1 VIVVILVVVFL
12 VAVLALKS
20 INLIGPAQVGLVNK
34 RFAFKKLPE
43 DNPIAFRGEAGYQAT
58 MLMPGLRFK
67 LWPVY
72 SVQKFPW
79 VQVPAGEIGVVI
91 AQVGQALP
99 IGAKSGVYRTEFG
112 NFSKLS
118 TFILGGGQKG
128 VQRPVLPPG
137 TLVPIHPVAF
147 LVLTPGRV
155 YGIPVSTDLASLRG
169 NASVLSPMSF
179 GLTAEALRVV
189 VISPEG
195 PVDMIGIVTV
205 LEGEPL
211 PSGDIAS
218 RLAGYEDVSA
228 MEREGT
234 EKQSSSSE
242 VDARIIETLLGN
254 KNIQHNNYQDIQA
267 FLEAGGKIGLQH
279 DPLLYGAYLL
289 NPFLVRVEM
298 VPMLVVNQGEVAVIK
313 AFVGLPTLDTSG
325 SEFKFGSIVSPGHR
339 GIWREPLRT
348 GKYPIN
354 PRCYAPEIVPTSI
367 LTLNWSNE
375 VSASH
380 NLDAHLA
387 PIEGKSR
394 EGFVFSIELQVQIH
408 VPDTRAPKVIS
419 MVGTMLNLVN
429 EVLQSAVGNHF
440 RNTLQDQAAVTFIE
454 TRMQV
459 QQAALVHV
467 TEYLQL
473 YEVETKGVYI
483 QNVHF
488 PSELVEVLTKREIA
502 NQEKATF
509 EEMQR
514 AQTTR
519 IEMEKA
525 KGTADMQAQLAASAV
540 SVDINRNQAEAK
552 KADAEGQ
559 AAYTETTGRADA
571 TKVQAIGLAEAAKAE
586 AMFRADA
593 VRAEAVGLAEAK
605 AVEALGLAEA
615 TAVEARG
622 LAEAKAVEAVGLARA
637 EATEAV
643 GIAAAKGYE
652 PQVAALGAPATA
664 LVAISQAIAE
674 GHVTVVPEVLVTGG
688 GGGSLDGL
696 AAQLIRYL
704 GAGGNTRPVGND
716 APAPVTTPAAAVA
729 TVAGGM
735 PAAAGSAASESVEA
749 ASDLDDGAMGD
760 AGR

>member
-1 VIVVILVVVFL
+1 MVIVVVLVVVFL
-12 VAVLALKS
+12 LAVVIFQS
-20 INLIGPAQVGLVNK
+20 VNLIGPAQIGLVNK
-34 RFAFKKLPE
+34 RLAFKKLPE
-43 DNPIAFRGEAGYQAT
+43 DNPIAFHGEAGYQAT
-58 MLMPGLRFK
+58 MLMPGMRFK

-72 SVQKFPW
+72 GVQKFPW
-79 VQVPAGEIGVVI
+79 VQVPGGEIGVVI
-91 AQVGQALP
+91 AQVGAPLP
-99 IGAKSGVYRTEFG
+99 IGAKSGVYRSEFG
-112 NFSKLS
+112 NFSNLA
-118 TFILGGGQKG
+118 TFIERGGQKG

-137 TLVPIHPVAF
+137 TLMPIHPVAF
-147 LVLTPGRV
+147 LVLTPGQV
-155 YGIPVSTDLASLRG
+155 YGVPVSPDLVAATRG
-169 NASVLSPMSF
+169 SGGMLTPMSF

-218 RLAGYEDVSA
+218 RLGGYADVTG
-228 MEREGT
+228 MEEEAVGRGAAA
-234 EKQSSSSE
+234 SE
-242 VDARIIETLLGN
+242 TDARIIEMLLGN
-254 KNIQHNNYQDIQA
+254 KNNQHNNYQDLQR
-267 FLEAGGKIGLQH
+267 FLDNGGKIGLQH

-354 PRCYAPEIVPTSI
+354 PRCYAAEIVPTSI
-367 LTLNWSNE
+367 LTLNWSKE
-375 VSASH
+375 ISASH
-380 NLDAHLA
+380 NLDAHLS

-440 RNTLQDQAAVTFIE
+440 RNTLQDQPAVTFIE

-488 PSELVEVLTKREIA
+488 PEELVKVLTEREIA

-525 KGTADMQAQLAASAV
+525 KGTADMQAELANAQV
-540 SVDINRNQAEAK
+540 SVEIQKNR
-552 KADAEGQ
+552 ADARREEATGE
-559 AAYTETTGRADA
+559 AAYVELTGRAEA
-571 TKVQAIGLAEAAKAE
+571 TKV
-586 AMFRADA
+586 
-593 VRAEAVGLAEAK
+593 EAVGLAEAK
-605 AVEALGLAEA
+605 ATEALG
-615 TAVEARG
+615 V
-622 LAEAKAVEAVGLARA
+622 ARA
-637 EATEAV
+637 TGFEAQ
-643 GIAAAKGYE
+643 K
-652 PQVAALGAPATA
+652 QALGETATA
-664 LVAISQAIAE
+664 LVAVANAVADGHIS
-674 GHVTVVPEVLVTGG
+674 VVPEVLVTG

-696 AAQLIRYL
+696 AAQLIRHL
-704 GAGGNTRPVGND
+704 GTGGNGSRS
-716 APAPVTTPAAAVA
+716 AAVA
-729 TVAGGM
+729 A
-735 PAAAGSAASESVEA
+735 SVEA
-749 ASDLDDGAMGD
+749 SGDVDDGAVRD
-760 AGR
+760 AGG

>member
-1 VIVVILVVVFL
+1 MVTVVLVLVVVFL
-12 VAVLALKS
+12 LAILAFKS
-20 INLIGPAQVGLVNK
+20 VHLIGPAQVGLVNK

-43 DNPIAFRGEAGYQAT
+43 DNPIAFHGEAGYQAQ
-58 MLMPGLRFK
+58 MLMPGVRFK
-67 LWPVY
+67 LWPIFA
-72 SVQKFPW
+72 VQKFPW
-79 VQVPAGEIGVVI
+79 VQVPGGEIGVVI
-91 AQVGQALP
+91 AQVGAPLP

-112 NFSKLS
+112 NFSKLV
-118 TFILGGGQKG
+118 TFIEGGGQKG

-147 LVLTPGRV
+147 LVLTPGQA
-155 YGIPVSTDLASLRG
+155 YGVPVSPDLAAATRG
-169 NASVLSPMSF
+169 SGGMLTPASF
-179 GLTAEALRVV
+179 GLSSESLRVV

-218 RLAGYEDVSA
+218 RLGGYADVTGMEDEATSRGA
-228 MEREGT
+228 ST
-234 EKQSSSSE
+234 SE
-242 VDARIIETLLGN
+242 TDARIIEMLLGN
-254 KNIQHNNYQDIQA
+254 KNNEHNNYQDLQR
-267 FLEAGGKIGLQH
+267 FLDNGGKIGLQH

-354 PRCYAPEIVPTSI
+354 PRCYAAEIVPTSI
-367 LTLNWSNE
+367 LTLNWSKE

-380 NLDAHLA
+380 NLDAHLS

-394 EGFVFSIELQVQIH
+394 EGFVFAIELQVQIH

-440 RNTLQDQAAVTFIE
+440 RNTLQDQPAVTFIE

-473 YEVETKGVYI
+473 YDVETKGVYI
-483 QNVHF
+483 QDVHF
-488 PSELVEVLTKREIA
+488 PPELVEVLTKREIA

-525 KGTADMQAQLAASAV
+525 KGTADMQAELANAQV
-540 SVDINRNQAEAK
+540 SVDIQKNR
-552 KADAEGQ
+552 ADARKAEGEGD
-559 AAYTETTGRADA
+559 AAYVELTGRAEA
-571 TKVQAIGLAEAAKAE
+571 TKVEAIGLAEAKAT
-586 AMFRADA
+586 
-593 VRAEAVGLAEAK
+593 
-605 AVEALGLAEA
+605 EALG
-615 TAVEARG
+615 V
-622 LAEAKAVEAVGLARA
+622 ARA
-637 EATEAV
+637 TGFEAQ
-643 GIAAAKGYE
+643 K
-652 PQVAALGAPATA
+652 QALGETATA
-664 LVAISQAIAE
+664 LVAVANAVADGHIA
-674 GHVTVVPEVLVTGG
+674 VVPEVLVTGG

-696 AAQLIRYL
+696 AASLIRYL
-704 GAGGNTRPVGND
+704 GRNGNGA
-716 APAPVTTPAAAVA
+716 APAPAAMSAVA
-729 TVAGGM
+729 D
-735 PAAAGSAASESVEA
+735 AAGSAGGAPGGLE
-749 ASDLDDGAMGD
+749 DGPVRDPD
-760 AGR
+760 A

>member
-1 VIVVILVVVFL
+1 MATVIGVLVVVFL
-12 VAVLALKS
+12 VAIVGFKS
-20 INLIGPAQVGLVNK
+20 VHLIGPAQVGLVNK

-43 DNPIAFRGEAGYQAT
+43 DNPIAFHGEAGYQAR
-58 MLMPGLRFK
+58 MLMPGVRIK
-67 LWPVY
+67 LWPIFA
-72 SVQKFPW
+72 VQKFPW
-79 VQVPAGEIGVVI
+79 VQVPGGEIGVVI
-91 AQVGQALP
+91 AQVGAPLP
-99 IGAKSGVYRTEFG
+99 IGAKSGVYRTAFG
-112 NFSKLS
+112 NFSNLG
-118 TFILGGGQKG
+118 TFIEGGGQKG

-147 LVLTPGRV
+147 LVLTPGQV
-155 YGIPVSTDLASLRG
+155 FGLPVSPDLAAVTRG
-169 NASVLSPMSF
+169 SGGTLTPASF
-179 GLTAEALRVV
+179 GLSSESLRVV

-218 RLAGYEDVSA
+218 RLGGYADVTGMEDDATSRGA
-228 MEREGT
+228 ST
-234 EKQSSSSE
+234 SE
-242 VDARIIETLLGN
+242 TDARIIEMLLGN
-254 KNIQHNNYQDIQA
+254 KNNEHNNYQDLQR
-267 FLEAGGKIGLQH
+267 FLDNGGKIGLQH

-325 SEFKFGSIVSPGHR
+325 VEFKFGSIVSPGHR

-354 PRCYAPEIVPTSI
+354 PRCYAAEIVPTSI
-367 LTLNWSNE
+367 LTLNWSKE
-375 VSASH
+375 ISASH
-380 NLDAHLA
+380 NLDAHLS

-394 EGFVFSIELQVQIH
+394 EGFVFAIELQVQIH

-440 RNTLQDQAAVTFIE
+440 RNTLQDQPAVTFIE

-473 YEVETKGVYI
+473 YDVETKGVYI
-483 QNVHF
+483 QDVHF
-488 PSELVEVLTKREIA
+488 PPELVEVLTKREIA

-525 KGTADMQAQLAASAV
+525 KGTADMQAELANAQV
-540 SVDINRNQAEAK
+540 SVDIQKNR
-552 KADAEGQ
+552 ADARKAEGEGD
-559 AAYTETTGRADA
+559 AAYVELTGRAEA
-571 TKVQAIGLAEAAKAE
+571 TKVEAIGLAEAKAT
-586 AMFRADA
+586 
-593 VRAEAVGLAEAK
+593 
-605 AVEALGLAEA
+605 EALG
-615 TAVEARG
+615 V
-622 LAEAKAVEAVGLARA
+622 ARA
-637 EATEAV
+637 TGFEAQ
-643 GIAAAKGYE
+643 K
-652 PQVAALGAPATA
+652 QALGETATA
-664 LVAISQAIAE
+664 LVAVANAVADGHIA
-674 GHVTVVPEVLVTGG
+674 VVPEVLVTGG

-696 AAQLIRYL
+696 AASLIRYL
-704 GAGGNTRPVGND
+704 GRNGNE
-716 APAPVTTPAAAVA
+716 AAVA
-729 TVAGGM
+729 PAAVAAATEGADSADAAGGL
-735 PAAAGSAASESVEA
+735 E
-749 ASDLDDGAMGD
+749 DGPMRDPD
-760 AGR
+760 A